1 MGPSTPATQGQPAFA
16 ARDQQPAMMPFV
28 NAGESDRRQFVYSE
42 TWSKVVKLAM
52 RNLPQFSQTA
62 IHPS

>member
-1 MGPSTPATQGQPAFA
+1 
-16 ARDQQPAMMPFV
+16 MMPFV